1 MLRDETDFVNN
12 AIGIDPSGC
21 GCTDCIVGNSIPE
34 SDVSGISEL
43 LEAHFTEGREIV
55 NRTYS
60 SVLVAYKSANGEYTY
75 DSLSLY
81 DPSGEVRVIEPE
93 ESSYDGEGIVICES
107 DAGGYE
113 PMLRADDD
121 PDNVKVISVEDDDA
135 MASAIEKYFR
145 YNANLVNR
153 CYETIIA
160 HESYSEYGFIKIS
173 HRQNTEVSIIR

>member
-1 MLRDETDFVNN
+1 MLREETDFISN

-34 SDVSGISEL
+34 SDASGISEL
-43 LEAHFTEGREIV
+43 LQEHFTEGRAIV

-60 SVLVAYKSANGEYTY
+60 RVLVAYKSANGEYTY
-75 DSLSLY
+75 ESLSLP
-81 DPSGEVRVIEPE
+81 DPSAEVRVIEPE

-107 DAGGYE
+107 DADGYE

-121 PDNVKVISVEDDDA
+121 PDNVKVISIHDDDA
-135 MASAIEKYFR
+135 MASAIEKHFR
-145 YNANLVNR
+145 YNKSVVNR
-153 CYETIIA
+153 IYETIIA
-160 HESYSEYGFIKIS
+160 HESYGDYGFITIN

>member
-1 MLRDETDFVNN
+1 MLKEITDFINN

-34 SDVSGISEL
+34 SDVSGIREL

-60 SVLVAYKSANGEYTY
+60 RVLVAYKSANGTYTY
-75 DSLSLY
+75 DSLSLS
-81 DPSGEVRVIEPE
+81 DPSAEVRVIEPE

-107 DAGGYE
+107 DADGYE

-121 PDNVKVISVEDDDA
+121 PDNVKVISVRDDEA
-135 MASAIEKYFR
+135 MAGAIEKHFR
-145 YNANLVNR
+145 YNANFVNR
-153 CYETIIA
+153 CYETIVA
-160 HESYSEYGFIKIS
+160 HESYGDYGFITIS
-173 HRQNTEVSIIR
+173 HRSGTEVSVIR